1 MALMRGAAPGTD
13 IAIGVDNFESARA
26 FANKIWNASRLI
38 FMKME
43 SSGVEPWLP
52 RETELLPSRSRVR
65 QPRRPA

>member
-1 MALMRGAAPGTD
+1 MGAAPGTD

-43 SSGVEPWLP
+43 SSGVELMAAARSIGIAALP
-52 RETELLPSRSRVR
+52 E
-65 QPRRPA
+65 AAAG